1 MGIAT
6 AQICS
11 MKEVAAMVGSPR
23 IVAGRS
29 VLHPTGDPALDAE
42 AERQLR
48 RTIVEQA
55 LEALCGG
62 ANANAA

>member
-1 MGIAT
+1 
-6 AQICS
+6 
-11 MKEVAAMVGSPR
+11 MKEVAAMVGAPR

-29 VLHPTGDPALDAE
+29 VLHPTGDPALEAA

-48 RTIVEQA
+48 RAIVEQA
-55 LEALCGG
+55 LEALCAD